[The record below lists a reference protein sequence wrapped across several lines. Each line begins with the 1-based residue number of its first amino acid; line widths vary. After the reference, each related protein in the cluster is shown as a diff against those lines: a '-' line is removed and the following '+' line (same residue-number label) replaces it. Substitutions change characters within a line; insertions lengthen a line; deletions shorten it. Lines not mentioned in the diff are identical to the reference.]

1 VIPKRLSFL
10 LAAVALSACE
20 STMPYAWV
28 ATEVKASPRYVLPGH
43 VVELEVAATNWGEE
57 TVFASN
63 GCAPGLGFMVTR
75 PDLEHVNPYP
85 ASWPCA
91 VEDTHALEPGET
103 DTVVFQWT
111 VPNLTGEY
119 QVVGGLVVED
129 RLWSV
134 SPEVAFEVRSGP

>member
-1 VIPKRLSFL
+1 
-10 LAAVALSACE
+10 
-20 STMPYAWV
+20 
-28 ATEVKASPRYVLPGH
+28 
-43 VVELEVAATNWGEE
+43 
-57 TVFASN
+57 
-63 GCAPGLGFMVTR
+63 
-75 PDLEHVNPYP
+75 
-85 ASWPCA
+85 